1 MKLKNIFIFFVA
13 LLLVACK
20 KHDVSKVDQHTELK
34 EWLKQNGGSYKNGV
48 LQFKGVNG
56 ETKAGQ
62 LNWSQ
67 VRTYQIDG
75 TSYSEVPFAFGV
87 ENNASLR
94 SNTSETNVDATFYLM
109 FRTMNGEIDGAI
121 KVVQQSVDLKAN
133 NEIKTG
139 TLESFRNL
147 KNVLVNIWFRE
158 STNNN
163 LIALKLA
170 ENQTWA
176 NTISSQSDVKS
187 NSCDISYS
195 AVRVITG
202 GGVSPDSSP
211 DNVIVYSIYTEM
223 TMFKIDCSGSINGG
237 ANWPPTPSFK
247 WSRWG
252 AGSEEKGTLSN
263 IIRRIESCFSWSES
277 RHYNFKIVNKFT

>member
-1 MKLKNIFIFFVA
+1 MKLKNIFILFVV

-75 TSYSEVPFAFGV
+75 TSYTEVPFAFGV
-87 ENNASLR
+87 ENNGSLR

-109 FRTMNGEIDGAI
+109 LRTINGEIDGAI
-121 KVVQQSVDLKAN
+121 KVVQQNVALNAN
-133 NEIKTG
+133 NETKTG

-237 ANWPPTPSFK
+237 ANWPPTPPS
-247 WSRWG
+247 SG
-252 AGSEEKGTLSN
+252 AGGGPDQKKKEPCPLSYTELRAAFPGKETDTTTLKTLLS
-263 IIRRIESCFSWSES
+263 
-277 RHYNFKIVNKFT
+277 